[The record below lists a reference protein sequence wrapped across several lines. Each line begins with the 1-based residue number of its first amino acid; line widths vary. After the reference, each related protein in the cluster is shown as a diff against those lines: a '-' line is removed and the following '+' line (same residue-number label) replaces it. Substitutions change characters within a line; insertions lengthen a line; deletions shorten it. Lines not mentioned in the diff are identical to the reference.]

1 MKVWSKGLG
10 KQALNA
16 DWFKTDVKL
25 EGKTLLAKG
34 IVRDKGIIWDCQFTF
49 TEEDIPG
56 ILRMMMSGPVLSLLA
71 RNIMVIFPSTYKR
84 IIKREAGKEKSKK
97 RPAVVS
103 K

>member
-10 KQALNA
+10 KQALNT
-16 DWFKTDVKL
+16 DWFKTDVER
-25 EGKTLLAKG
+25 EGNVLLAKG

-49 TEEDIPG
+49 TKEDIPG
-56 ILRMMMSGPVLSLLA
+56 ILRMLLSGPVVSLFA
-71 RNIMVIFPSTYKR
+71 KNIMDVFPSTYNR